1 MSTSGAPGPTARSRR
16 DRRDALVDGR
26 RDEHR
31 NGRRSTRTIGELDV
45 VANRLPVAWTDGVGW
60 ERAPGGLV
68 TALEAVVRRHRL
80 RWFGAATAADG
91 DHRPAW
97 SHGPLVGVRVDPWI
111 TDAAVTGM
119 ANSTLWPALHGIGER
134 IRWRDSWWDGY
145 VDYNRAFADEIVA
158 TAARAASIWVHDYQL
173 LLVPAMLAAQR
184 PDLVVGLSIH
194 TPVDEALGRLP
205 AGDAITDALS
215 AAAVIGV
222 QTDRDRRT
230 LRDLLPERGVSTASS
245 RVPALPEVIT
255 SPVSIDPDAALAL
268 LRDPATDAIAQRV
281 RGRLE
286 GRYLIVGIDRVD
298 YTKAVEE
305 RLRGIDLAFRRG
317 HLDPDRVDIVQ
328 VAQPTRHAVGGYAA
342 HRVEVER
349 LAHEVASQ
357 WTRRD
362 GSAPLR
368 LVPEGVDRRTVAALL
383 SEADL
388 ALVTPRRDGM
398 NLVSKEFSIYNE
410 RHGGVLVLSEQ
421 AGAAW
426 ELGEHSVLVDGSSP
440 ASIADGIAEAMH
452 LDHDRRREMAR
463 GRAGAVRRW
472 TVHDWAASFLRSLAA
487 A

>member
-1 MSTSGAPGPTARSRR
+1 MSTSGASGPTARSRR

-31 NGRRSTRTIGELDV
+31 NGHRSARTIGELDV

-80 RWFGAATAADG
+80 RWFGAAAAADG

-119 ANSTLWPALHGIGER
+119 SNSTLWPALHGIGER

-158 TAARAASIWVHDYQL
+158 TAARGASIWVHDYQL

-230 LRDLLPERGVSTASS
+230 LLDLLPERGVSTASS
-245 RVPALPEVIT
+245 RVPALPEVLT

-281 RGRLE
+281 RDRLE

-328 VAQPTRHAVGGYAA
+328 DEIGIGVLRAVEPHHDTAAPIIDGAKGVLVGDVVAQKHRIGRIAA
-342 HRVEVER
+342 EVRV
-349 LAHEVASQ
+349 LK
-357 WTRRD
+357 D
-362 GSAPLR
+362 PLQ
-368 LVPEGVDRRTVAALL
+368 G
-383 SEADL
+383 L
-388 ALVTPRRDGM
+388 ALVPVEIGHELEDLLAGLDRVFGKALQQAPDRLLDGRLGVRRRPAKMDGETEA
-398 NLVSKEFSIYNE
+398 L
-410 RHGGVLVLSEQ
+410 GL
-421 AGAAW
+421 
-426 ELGEHSVLVDGSSP
+426 ELDAVDG
-440 ASIADGIAEAMH
+440 A
-452 LDHDRRREMAR
+452 
-463 GRAGAVRRW
+463 
-472 TVHDWAASFLRSLAA
+472 
-487 A
+487 